1 VNNVDDE
8 IDTIARQAW
17 HNSSRPEGYDEIEA
31 YLRKHTLNGAM
42 REFHDACTALGKAI
56 MRDMTS
62 SWLKILDTLGM

>member
-17 HNSSRPEGYDEIEA
+17 HKPSCFDEELEA

-42 REFHDACTALGKAI
+42 RQLHDAWVALCRAVV
-56 MRDMTS
+56 RDVARL
-62 SWLKILDTLGM
+62 WLRILDTLGI